1 MNKKTKSRKPIDS
14 LSAYNAESGALN
26 VIVDTP
32 QGSRNKYKFDEQLK
46 LFKLRGVLPSGAVF
60 PFNFGYVPATK
71 GEDGDPLDVLVL
83 MDEPAFV
90 GCLIESRL
98 IGVIKAEQTEEGKTE
113 RNDRLI
119 AVATVSRNH
128 QNVNELSELN
138 ENLVHEIEH
147 FFISYNQAKGKEF
160 KVLGRGGAKQAA
172 ALIEDGRKM
181 FRRGSKKRSAKA

>member
-1 MNKKTKSRKPIDS
+1 MSKKKETRKQIDN
-14 LSAYNAESGALN
+14 LSAYNAESSALN
-26 VIVDTP
+26 VIIDTP

-46 LFKLRGVLPSGAVF
+46 IFKLGGVLPSGAVF

-71 GEDGDPLDVLVL
+71 GEDGGPLDVLVL

-98 IGVIKAEQTEEGKTE
+98 IGVIEAEQTEEGRTE

-119 AVATVSRNH
+119 AVAAVSRNH
-128 QNVNELSELN
+128 QNVNEISELN

-160 KVLGRGGAKQAA
+160 KVLGRGGAKQSA
-172 ALIEDGRKM
+172 ALIEQGSRM
-181 FRRGSKKRSAKA
+181 FRRGLKKRSTKK